1 MIWGLYFFNPLLQI
15 SLLVFS
21 NGFTKH
27 GLNMYIYLQATR
39 TLLCLLLL
47 VGAAHAQPVD
57 IETEATEPPDLT
69 ESAVLDDFTERQV
82 ITEKS
87 VLRYAPTREADILW
101 EQRLWRV
108 IDTREKMNKP
118 FVAPQSPLFS
128 IISAAALSGELT
140 VYSTENDQFT
150 KPLTTADVH
159 DQLFDSDTL
168 TVFSE
173 VDYSEQTTVV
183 FNTVDWESVKRF
195 RLKEVWWFDTRMGT
209 LRHRILGIAPMIDV
223 VDEDGNF
230 RYERPVFWVHYPSA
244 RPLLARHKAMIY
256 ADNTAANTTWE
267 DLFELRYFSSSIYK
281 ESNLQDRRL
290 QDYLTGVD
298 LLMEGRKIQDALFNR
313 EQDLWQQ

>member
-1 MIWGLYFFNPLLQI
+1 MCINFNPLLQLI
-15 SLLVFS
+15 CWSFT

-27 GLNMYIYLQATR
+27 GTNMRFSLQATGP
-39 TLLCLLLL
+39 LLFLFLWS
-47 VGAAHAQPVD
+47 GAMIAQPVE
-57 IETEATEPPDLT
+57 IETEATETPTPA
-69 ESAVLDDFTERQV
+69 ESSAMDDFVERQV
-82 ITEKS
+82 ITEKK

-108 IDTREKMNKP
+108 IDTREKMNHP
-118 FVAPQSPLFS
+118 FMAPQSPLFS

-150 KPLTTADVH
+150 NPLSAEDVH
-159 DQLFDSDTL
+159 SQLFDVDTVI
-168 TVFSE
+168 VFNE
-173 VDYSEQTTVV
+173 EDYSEQTTVV
-183 FNTVDWESVKRF
+183 YNDVDLEQVKRY
-195 RLKEVWWFDTRMGT
+195 RLKEVWWFDTRMGA

-230 RYERPVFWVHYPSA
+230 RYERPLFWVHYPSA
-244 RPLLARHKAMIY
+244 RPLLARHKALIH
-256 ADNTAANTTWE
+256 ADNLSANTTWE
-267 DLFELRYFSSSIYK
+267 DLFEMRYFSSSIYK

-298 LLMEGRKIQDALFNR
+298 LLLEGQKIQDALFNR